1 MAESKNKKKKEN
13 TLENR
18 CPSCRSSIKF
28 NAKLQKW
35 KCEYC
40 GSEFTLEEMQKH
52 SDNASGEKKNR
63 KDAKVEDDN
72 IEYVSYHCES
82 CGAEIIADSETAA
95 TFCVYCGNT
104 AILQS
109 KLSGRFA
116 PDLVIPFKKTKEEAI
131 EAFKGL
137 SKGRPLMPKD
147 FNNEKNIEKIRGI
160 YIPFWLFDINNSGDI
175 EMSATTVDTW
185 RVGDTRYTKTNYYK
199 VVRGGT
205 MDYTKVPIDGSTRFD
220 NDIMNTI
227 EPFDYNE
234 LVPYNHAYLSGF
246 YAEKYDQEAKDVF
259 AEAADRSINSTKE
272 VFKNDTR
279 GYTTKTIVKD
289 TVIAKENNRY
299 YALLPV
305 WMVNVKYKDK
315 MHIFAMNAQTG
326 EFIGNIPLDVGK
338 AFLYFFLIFI
348 GVFAV
353 IIILSLIVYGLG
365 GIML

>member
-1 MAESKNKKKKEN
+1 MAEEKVKKKKEDS
-13 TLENR
+13 LENR
-18 CPSCRSSIKF
+18 CPSCRASIKF
-28 NAKLQKW
+28 NPKLGKW
-35 KCEYC
+35 KCVYC
-40 GSEFTLEEMQKH
+40 GSEFTLEEMQSH
-52 SDNASGEKKNR
+52 SDNASTEKKNR

-109 KLSGRFA
+109 KLSGKFS
-116 PDLVIPFKKTKEEAI
+116 PDLVIPFKNEKKDAI

-147 FNNEKNIEKIRGI
+147 FNNEQNIEKIRGI

-175 EMSATTVDTW
+175 EMSATTVETW
-185 RVGDTRYTKTNYYK
+185 RIGNTHYTKTNYYR
-199 VVRGGT
+199 VIRGGT
-205 MDYTKVPIDGSTRFD
+205 IDYIKIPIDGSTRFE

-227 EPFDYNE
+227 EPFNYNE

-246 YAEKYDQEAKDVF
+246 YAERYDQEAKDVF

-272 VFKNDTR
+272 VLKNDT
-279 GYTTKTIVKD
+279 GHYTTKTITKD
-289 TVIAKENNRY
+289 TIIAKENKRY
-299 YALLPV
+299 YAMLPV

-315 MHIFAMNAQTG
+315 MYIFAMNGQTG

-338 AFLYFFLIFI
+338 AFLYFFIIFI
-348 GVFAV
+348 SIFAG
-353 IIILSLIVYGLG
+353 IMIFSLIIYLLG
-365 GIML
+365 GAML